1 VTLTHSTQRRR
12 AAFRRLLIGPI
23 LAGALAVVALPACST
38 GDGERLL
45 VYSGRSKELIG
56 PLLTRF
62 AEESGVKIDV
72 KYGDSADLALTID
85 EEGDRTKVD
94 VFISQS
100 PGATAYLDEKDR
112 LTKLPEAVTDLVP
125 EEDRAA
131 DGNWVGL
138 TGRVRVLVYNKEL
151 VSADELPTSV
161 FDLTAPAYEGRVGV
175 APTNG
180 SFQDFVTAARHDV
193 GDDQMAGWL
202 DGMAAN
208 ESPTFPNNVAIVEAV
223 AAGDLEMGL
232 VNHYYIAQ
240 AKIEDPDTP
249 AEVHYFPEGDPGSL
263 LLVTAAGRVKASE
276 QTDDAEQL
284 IEFLLSKR
292 SQEYFATETQE
303 YPLIEGV
310 EPDEGIPPLEEIN
323 ATRIDLDEL
332 GGGLPKTQELIE
344 ESGLGS

>member
-1 VTLTHSTQRRR
+1 VSSYLG
-12 AAFRRLLIGPI
+12 ALPLRRLLVGP
-23 LAGALAVVALPACST
+23 LVAGALAVAVLPACST
-38 GDGERLL
+38 GGGDRLL

-56 PLLTRF
+56 PLLARF

-100 PGATAYLDEKDR
+100 PGATAYLDGKER
-112 LTKLPEAVTDLVP
+112 LAKLPEAVTDLVP
-125 EEDRAA
+125 EEDHAS

-138 TGRVRVLVYNKEL
+138 TGRVRVLVYNKDL
-151 VSADELPTSV
+151 VSADELPESV
-161 FDLTAPAYEGRVGV
+161 FDLTGPVYKGKVGV

-180 SFQDFVTAARHDV
+180 SFQDFVTAARRDV
-193 GDDQMAGWL
+193 GDDQMAEWL

-208 ESPTFPNNVAIVEAV
+208 DSPTYPNNVAIVEAV

-240 AKIEDPDTP
+240 AKAEDPDTL
-249 AEVHYFPEGDPGSL
+249 AEVHYFPEGDSGSL
-263 LLVTAAGRVKASE
+263 LLVTAAARPKASD
-276 QTDDAEQL
+276 QTDDAEEL
-284 IEFLLSKR
+284 IEFLLSER

-303 YPLIEGV
+303 YPLVDGV
-310 EPDEGIPPLEEIN
+310 EPDKGIPPLDEVN
-323 ATRIDLDEL
+323 VTRIELDDL
-332 GGGLPKTQELIE
+332 GGGLPQTQKLIE